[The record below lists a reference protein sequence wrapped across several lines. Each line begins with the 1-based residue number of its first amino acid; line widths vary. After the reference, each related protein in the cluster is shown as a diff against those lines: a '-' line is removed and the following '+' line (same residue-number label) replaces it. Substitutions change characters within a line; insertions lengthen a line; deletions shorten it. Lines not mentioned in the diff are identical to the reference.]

1 MLQKNNNIC
10 YFFSASLILLLYWS
24 KCVTFKSFVCLLYG
38 KNKFSEEKMKAI
50 PKFLIVVL
58 LLVLDY
64 FPTFAQSF
72 NLYSID
78 TTNFPQMK
86 AMFYARTPMG
96 VDYPNVTPADF
107 DLYENG
113 QLMNA
118 SVGVDCKKVN
128 FFPQLAVVLV
138 LDVSTSMNTPAGDG
152 ERRFDWVKQGAFA
165 FLDSI
170 KIDPPSVVGFVLF
183 AGDVYKTS
191 PLFDTKQPA
200 YDWLNI
206 NMTIA
211 AGSTDFYLPFVKNS
225 PPLGALPLLETA
237 PKDLRRVVIF
247 LSDGEP
253 ERAFPDWKRD
263 TVISYAKRIKA
274 QVYSIFIT
282 TPVNS
287 QLDWISQNTGGRSFS
302 VMSKSALIDAFRKIV
317 GDIQS
322 RNVCYL
328 TWISP
333 FGCDEASRNRNV
345 KAIFKRIPDSVVTPY
360 LAPTTSI
367 AKIELSDS
375 LLLFGAPGIGTT
387 TRQLTFTARNTDVT
401 INSFTLFPLTTKF
414 SVDWKGKTPP
424 FVLAKNTS
432 HTIDINYIESLP
444 SASSQISFTLDASP
458 CNSPP
463 VLLVAPCGGDATK
476 TIDFGNVPVL
486 SSDNRTDNCVFK
498 NTTAVAIDGEVTLEG
513 TNKDEFKIISGGGK
527 FKLNPAQCLSV
538 IVSFNPQS
546 QGNKTAYL
554 KFAIPSACGDFRT
567 TLTGN
572 GIPSDLPLPPMDFGA
587 RRIITDNDSVYVIE
601 NGGSS
606 AVTITSLV
614 MENPTDPNFTANLGF
629 SLPMIL
635 RPSERLNIP
644 VTFKP
649 QDEGF
654 KSNAIVVSVQ
664 GNPNPL
670 KAELVGVGGLPK
682 ITAPDV
688 DCGSTPV
695 NTPVTAYLVI
705 TNPSQTMDLFV
716 LDVIMASSPNFK
728 FGTGAVTQNFYVPKN
743 NGSVSIPIEFNPTT
757 PGTKTVVALIKCDA
771 ASGPLKNPI
780 VNDTV
785 TIFGLGEGLVVV
797 PEQLDFGSISACAT
811 RELSVEIDNS
821 LFDATLNLNQAA
833 ISGIDATSFVVV
845 SYPNSVPPKSKGVI
859 LVRFTPQGGKTNY
872 SANLNIQSNL
882 GTKTVP
888 LVGSIFTE
896 TVKANITLADTR
908 FANVGKKLYF
918 PLEIIV
924 QKSHEIDITQINLY
938 VKIYKKSLV
947 VSGFTS
953 SLTGWNWKVEE
964 TPDGF
969 LLKGTGQ
976 VVTTPLQFSGT
987 ISFDTY
993 LSDISRPDVKI
1004 QAVFP
1009 EASLCILPE
1018 ESSIKM
1024 DLRTCFTE
1032 GRLVVTS
1039 PIPDFLA
1046 EIVPNPTA
1054 EDFDVDIQVAFE
1066 SNVRVEMFNSLG
1078 ERVRTIFD
1086 GVLKTGTYSFYVPTS
1101 DISRGLYFVRMRTE
1115 SYVSTMSVVL
1125 TK

>member
-1 MLQKNNNIC
+1 
-10 YFFSASLILLLYWS
+10 
-24 KCVTFKSFVCLLYG
+24 
-38 KNKFSEEKMKAI
+38 MKAI
-50 PKFLIVVL
+50 PKSSIVVL
-58 LLVLDY
+58 LLVLGY
-64 FPTFAQSF
+64 LPTFAQSF

-78 TTNFPQMK
+78 TTNFPQMR

-96 VDYPNVTPADF
+96 VDYLNVTAADF

-128 FFPQLAVVLV
+128 FYPQLAVVLV
-138 LDVSTSMNTPAGDG
+138 LDVSTSMNVDAGNG

-211 AGSTDFYLPFVKNS
+211 AGSTDFYPPFVRKT

-237 PKDLRRVVIF
+237 PKELRRVVIF

-253 ERAFPDWKRD
+253 ERPFPDWKRD
-263 TVISYAKRIKA
+263 TVINYAKRIKA

-302 VMSKSALIDAFRKIV
+302 VMSKAALIDAFKKIV

-333 FGCDEASRNRNV
+333 FGCDEASRNRNI
-345 KAIFKRIPDSVVTPY
+345 KAIFKRIPDSVVTSY

-367 AKIELSDS
+367 AKIEFSDS

-401 INSFTLFPLTTKF
+401 INNFILFPLTSKF

-424 FVLAKNTS
+424 FVLPKNTS
-432 HTIDINYIESLP
+432 HTIDINYVESP
-444 SASSQISFTLDASP
+444 PTASSQISFTLDASP
-458 CNSPP
+458 CNSAP

-476 TIDFGNVPVL
+476 TIDFANVPVF
-486 SSDNRTDNCVFK
+486 SSDTKTDNCVFK
-498 NTTAVAIDGEVTLEG
+498 NTTAVAVDGEVMLEG
-513 TNKDEFKIISGGGK
+513 TNKDEFKIIFGSGK
-527 FKLNPAQCLSV
+527 FKLEPGECLS
-538 IVSFNPQS
+538 ITVSFNPQS

-554 KFAIPSACGDFRT
+554 KFAIPTACGNFQT
-567 TLTGN
+567 TLIGN
-572 GIPSDLPLPPMDFGA
+572 GIASDLPLPTMDFGT
-587 RRIITDNDSVYVIE
+587 RRIITDNDSVYIIE
-601 NGGSS
+601 NGGAS
-606 AVTITSLV
+606 AVTITSLA
-614 MENPTDPNFTANLGF
+614 MENPTDSNFTANLGF
-629 SLPMIL
+629 SLPMTL
-635 RPSERLNIP
+635 YPTQRLSIP

-654 KSNAIVVSVQ
+654 KTNAIIVGLQ

-670 KAELVGVGGLPK
+670 KAELVGIGGLPK

-688 DCGSTPV
+688 DCGSTPI
-695 NTPVTAYLVI
+695 NTPITARLVI

-716 LDVIMASSPNFK
+716 LDIIMASSPDFK
-728 FGTGAVTQNFYVPKN
+728 FATGAITQNFYVPKN

-757 PGTKTVVALIKCDA
+757 PGTKTVIALIKCDA
-771 ASGPLKNPI
+771 APGPLKNPI

-785 TIFGLGEGLVVV
+785 AIFGLGEGLVVV
-797 PEQLDFGSISACAT
+797 PEQLDFGLISACTT
-811 RELSVEIDNS
+811 RELPVEIDNS
-821 LFDATLNLNQAA
+821 PFDVILNLNRVT
-833 ISGIDATSFVVV
+833 ISGTDATSFVVT
-845 SYPNSVPPKSKGVI
+845 SYPNSVPPRSKGTI
-859 LVRFTPQGGKTNY
+859 FVRFNPQGGKTNY
-872 SANLNIQSNL
+872 SANLDIQSDL
-882 GTKTVP
+882 GAKTIP
-888 LVGSIFTE
+888 LLGSVFTE
-896 TVKANITLADTR
+896 TVKANIRLADTR
-908 FANVGKKLYF
+908 FSNVGKKLYI
-918 PLEIIV
+918 PLEITI
-924 QKSHEIDITQINLY
+924 QKSHEIDITQINLDI
-938 VKIYKKSLV
+938 KTYKKSLV
-947 VSGFTS
+947 ANGFTS

-964 TPDGF
+964 TTDGF
-969 LLKGTGQ
+969 LIKGTGQ

-993 LSDISRPDVKI
+993 LSDISKPDIKI
-1004 QAVFP
+1004 QTIFP

-1024 DLRTCFTE
+1024 DMRTCFTE
-1032 GRLVVTS
+1032 GRLVVAS
-1039 PIPDFLA
+1039 PLPDFLA

-1054 EDFDVDIQVAFE
+1054 EDFDINIQVAFE
-1066 SNVRVEMFNSLG
+1066 SNVRVELFNSLG
-1078 ERVRTIFD
+1078 EKVRTIFD
-1086 GVLKTGTYSFYVPTS
+1086 GVLKTGSYSFYVPTS
-1101 DISRGLYFVRMRTE
+1101 NISRGLYFVRMRTD
-1115 SYVSTMSVVL
+1115 SYVSTTSVVL

>member
-1 MLQKNNNIC
+1 M
-10 YFFSASLILLLYWS
+10 W
-24 KCVTFKSFVCLLYG
+24 
-38 KNKFSEEKMKAI
+38 NKLREEKMKGI
-50 PKFLIVVL
+50 PKSLIVVL
-58 LLVLDY
+58 LLVLGY

-86 AMFYARTPMG
+86 AMFYAKTQMG
-96 VDYPNVTPADF
+96 VDYPNVTAADF

-113 QLMNA
+113 QSMNA
-118 SVGVDCKKVN
+118 SLGVDCKKVS
-128 FFPQLAVVLV
+128 FFPQLAVILV
-138 LDVSTSMNTPAGDG
+138 LDVSTSMNADVGGG

-200 YDWLNI
+200 AYDWLNI

-211 AGSTDFYLPFVKNS
+211 AGSTDFYPPFIRSS

-237 PKDLRRVVIF
+237 PKELRRVVIF

-302 VMSKSALIDAFRKIV
+302 VMSKSALIDAFKKIV

-328 TWISP
+328 TWTSP
-333 FGCDEASRNRNV
+333 FGCDETSRNRDI
-345 KAIFKRIPDSVVTPY
+345 KAIFKRIPDSVITSY
-360 LAPTTSI
+360 LAPTNSVV
-367 AKIELSDS
+367 KIEFSDS

-387 TRQLTFTARNTDVT
+387 TRQLTFTARNADVT
-401 INSFTLFPLTTKF
+401 INNFTLFPLTSKF

-424 FVLAKNTS
+424 FVLAKNAS
-432 HTIDINYIESLP
+432 HTIDINYIESP
-444 SASSQISFTLDASP
+444 PTASSQVSFTLDASP
-458 CNSPP
+458 CNSGP

-476 TIDFGNVPVL
+476 TIDFASVPVL
-486 SSDNRTDNCVFK
+486 SSDTKTDNCVFK
-498 NTTAVAIDGEVTLEG
+498 NTTAIAIDGEVTLEG
-513 TNKDEFKIISGGGK
+513 INKDEFKIISGGGK
-527 FKLNPAQCLSV
+527 FKLNPGQCLS
-538 IVSFNPQS
+538 ITVSFNPQS
-546 QGNKTAYL
+546 QGNKIAYL
-554 KFAIPSACGDFRT
+554 RFTTPTVCGDFLT

-572 GIPSDLPLPPMDFGA
+572 GLASDLHLPTMDFGT
-587 RRIITDNDSVYVIE
+587 RRIITDNDSIYIIE
-601 NGGSS
+601 NGGSA
-606 AVTITSLV
+606 AVTITSLA
-614 MENPTDPNFTANLGF
+614 MENPTDLNFTANLGF
-629 SLPMIL
+629 SLPMTL
-635 RPSERLNIP
+635 YPTQRLSIP

-654 KSNAIVVSVQ
+654 KNNAIVIDVQ

-670 KAELVGVGGLPK
+670 KAELVGIGGLPK
-682 ITAPDV
+682 IIAPDV

-716 LDVIMASSPNFK
+716 LDVILASSPDFK

-743 NGSVSIPIEFNPTT
+743 NGSVSIPIEFSPET

-771 ASGPLKNPI
+771 APGPLKNPI
-780 VNDTV
+780 INDTV
-785 TIFGLGEGLVVV
+785 AISGLGEGLVVV
-797 PEQLDFGSISACAT
+797 PDQLDFGLISACAS
-811 RELSVEIDNS
+811 RELPVEIDNS
-821 LFDATLNLNQAA
+821 LFDVTLNLNQVT
-833 ISGIDATSFVVV
+833 ISGADATSFVVV
-845 SYPNSVPPKSKGVI
+845 SYPNSVLPKSKGTI
-859 LVRFTPQGGKTNY
+859 FIRFIPQGNKTNY
-872 SANLNIQSNL
+872 SANLTIQSDL
-882 GTKTVP
+882 GTRTIP
-888 LVGSIFTE
+888 LFGSIFTE
-896 TVKANITLADTR
+896 TVKANIKLGDTR
-908 FANVGKKLYF
+908 FSNIGKKLYI
-918 PLEIIV
+918 PIEVTI
-924 QKSHEIDITQINLY
+924 QKSHEIDITQINFD
-938 VKIYKKSLV
+938 VKTYKSSLV
-947 VSGFTS
+947 ASGFTS
-953 SLTGWNWKVEE
+953 SLPNWNWKVEE
-964 TPDGF
+964 TTDGF
-969 LLKGTGQ
+969 LIKGTGPI
-976 VVTTPLQFSGT
+976 VTTPLQFNGT

-993 LSDISRPDVKI
+993 LSDVSKPDIKI
-1004 QAVFP
+1004 QAIFP
-1009 EASLCILPE
+1009 EASLCVLPE
-1018 ESSIKM
+1018 ESSIRM

-1032 GRLVVTS
+1032 GRLVVVS
-1039 PIPDFLA
+1039 PLPDFLA

-1054 EDFDVDIQVAFE
+1054 EDFDVNIQVAFE

-1078 ERVRTIFD
+1078 EKVRTIFD
-1086 GVLKTGTYSFYVPTS
+1086 GVLKTGAYSFYVSTN
-1101 DISRGLYFVRMRTE
+1101 DISHGLYFIRMRTD
-1115 SYVSTMSVVL
+1115 SYVSTTSVIL